1 MSAKSDMIIETQG
14 CQSGPV
20 MSVAIETTQTYPG
33 TNLHVQKDIK
43 ENDSQSSLS
52 LRNDKNKSSSYL
64 INRVWA
70 LSLCT
75 MAKNSAMCSVTSEDI
90 TTTNHYK
97 VELAC
102 SELTP
107 VLIGLPWGCRC
118 NMMTYGKGNSTPVT
132 EFILVGFPNPWK
144 IEILLFLLF
153 FFILVATMI
162 GNTIIITLIVID
174 YRLHSPMYF
183 FLCNLSFIEILITLT
198 IVPKMME
205 NFILEKKSISFY
217 GCIAQSY
224 FYFLFGTSEYVLL
237 AMMSCDR
244 NTAICYPLRYN
255 SIMNRKI
262 CLCLVISSWMS
273 GFFSILV
280 PTVMKLGLSYCGPNV
295 INHFFCDSAPLLHLA
310 CSDIC
315 LVELIDFIVSLP
327 IVLGSLFLT
336 LISYFYIISTILR
349 IPSAT
354 GRQKAFSTCA
364 SHFTVVTIG
373 YGTSIFIYVRPS
385 QASSMNLNKMAS
397 LVTTAVTPML
407 NPIIFTFRNRKVQ
420 EVFWD
425 SINKCTGNRQGG

>member
-1 MSAKSDMIIETQG
+1 MTKH
-14 CQSGPV
+14 
-20 MSVAIETTQTYPG
+20 G
-33 TNLHVQKDIK
+33 T
-43 ENDSQSSLS
+43 
-52 LRNDKNKSSSYL
+52 
-64 INRVWA
+64 
-70 LSLCT
+70 
-75 MAKNSAMCSVTSEDI
+75 
-90 TTTNHYK
+90 
-97 VELAC
+97 
-102 SELTP
+102 
-107 VLIGLPWGCRC
+107 
-118 NMMTYGKGNSTPVT
+118 GNSTSVT
-132 EFILVGFPNPWK
+132 EFILVGFPNPWV
-144 IEILLFLLF
+144 IQILLFLLF
-153 FFILVATMI
+153 FIILVATMI
-162 GNTIIITLIVID
+162 GNTIIITLIVTD

-183 FLCNLSFIEILITLT
+183 FLCNLSLIEILITLT
-198 IVPKMME
+198 VVPKMME
-205 NFILEKKSISFY
+205 HFILEKKTISFY

-237 AMMSCDR
+237 AMMSYDR
-244 NTAICYPLRYN
+244 YTAICYPLRYN
-255 SIMNRKI
+255 TIMSRKV
-262 CLCLVISSWMS
+262 CVCLVVSSWMS

-310 CSDIC
+310 CADIR

-385 QASSMNLNKMAS
+385 QANSMNLNKIAS

-407 NPIIFTFRNRKVQ
+407 NPIIFTFRNQKVQ
-420 EVFWD
+420 EVFRD
-425 SINKCTGNRQGG
+425 SINKYMRSRQAG